1 MDKKTAS
8 DLAVTLRQEIDGHNY
23 RYHVL
28 DYPKISDADFDRLLR
43 RLDEIEKEYPELV
56 TPDSPT
62 QRVGGQASEVF
73 APITHRAP
81 MLSLDNAF
89 SVDDLRNF
97 VRRALNL
104 VPDAEINFVVELK
117 VDGLAVSLQYE
128 NGLFVRGATRG
139 DGETGED
146 ITHNLRTVQSIPLRL
161 QKPLTLE
168 ARGEVFMPRS
178 SFLALNEERESR
190 ELPPFANPRNA
201 AAGSLRQ
208 LDPKVAAARNLDMF
222 TYGLG
227 YSPDF
232 SPASHFDALMAMR
245 ELGLKV
251 NHQIKMIS
259 DLEEVVA
266 YCESWREKRY
276 ELPYDIDG
284 LVIKIND
291 LALQQRLGTTA
302 KSPRWAIAFKFPAEQ
317 AVTQVE
323 GITVQV
329 GRIGTLTP
337 IAELTPVKLAGT
349 VVKRASLHNEDILRE
364 KDVRVGDHVII
375 QKAGDVIPEVVEVVK
390 AKRTGKE
397 ESFIMPEVCPA
408 CGSAVRRLPGEVAL
422 RCFNLACPAQVMES
436 IAHFASRSAMDIEGF
451 GPAAAEQLLNAGLI
465 QDVADIFRLPENK
478 EALLA
483 LERKAEKSVE
493 NLLAAIEESKS
504 RPLWRLIYG
513 LGIRFVGDR
522 TARLLADH
530 FGSLDN
536 LTEATVEELV
546 NVPEVGM
553 KIAESVVNFFALQS
567 TRELIEKLRQS
578 GVNFVQEQKAA
589 EAGPL
594 NGKTFVLTGTLPTYS
609 REEAARLIE
618 EAGGKVTGSVSKNTD
633 YVVAGEKAGSK
644 LDKAEKLNITV
655 LDEASLLKLLSYDE
669 QRNTDADK
677 K

>member
-1 MDKKTAS
+1 MDKKTATE
-8 DLAVTLRQEIDGHNY
+8 LAVTLRQEIDEHNY
-23 RYHVL
+23 RYYVL
-28 DYPKISDADFDRLLR
+28 DDPKISDADFDRLLR
-43 RLDEIEKEYPELV
+43 SLGEIEKEHPDLITPE
-56 TPDSPT
+56 SPT
-62 QRVGGQASEVF
+62 QRVGGQPSEVF
-73 APITHRAP
+73 ASITHRVP

-89 SVDDLRNF
+89 SMDDLRNF

-104 VPDAEINFVVELK
+104 VPDAEIDFVVELK

-146 ITHNLRTVQSIPLRL
+146 ITHNLRTIQSIPLRL

-178 SFLALNEERESR
+178 SFLALNEERESKD
-190 ELPPFANPRNA
+190 LPLFANPRNA

-208 LDPKVAAARNLDMF
+208 LDPKVAAARNLDMV

-227 YSPDF
+227 NSPDF
-232 SPASHFDALMAMR
+232 SPVSHYDALMAMR

-251 NHQIKMIS
+251 NTHIKIIR

-291 LALQQRLGTTA
+291 LTLQQRLGTTA

-317 AVTQVE
+317 AVTRVD

-375 QKAGDVIPEVVEVVK
+375 QKAGDVIPEVVEVLK
-390 AKRTGKE
+390 TKRTGKE

-408 CGSAVRRLPGEVAL
+408 CGSAVSRLPGEVAL
-422 RCFNLACPAQVMES
+422 RCFNLACPAQVMER
-436 IAHFASRSAMDIEGF
+436 IAHFASRGAMDIEGF

-465 QDVADIFRLPENK
+465 HDVADIFRLPENK

-483 LERKAEKSVE
+483 LERKADKSVE
-493 NLLAAIEESKS
+493 NLLVAIEESKS

-536 LTEATVEELV
+536 VTEATMEELI
-546 NVPEVGM
+546 NVAEIGP
-553 KIAESVVNFFALQS
+553 KIAESVVNFFALDS
-567 TRELIEKLRQS
+567 TRELIEKLRQA

-633 YVVAGEKAGSK
+633 YLVAGEKAGSK
-644 LDKAEKLNITV
+644 RDRAEKLNITI
-655 LDEASLLKLLSYDE
+655 LDEGSLLKLLSHDE
-669 QRNTDADK
+669 QGTIGIDTK
-677 K
+677 